1 LVWFLTP
8 QLTDTDF
15 IMKRNI
21 YIAFF
26 CIFSL
31 GLSAQNL
38 DEIPGGISLALKAGS
53 SSELMKYMNENVEMV
68 ILDKEGIY
76 DKSQAEMIL
85 KDFFSKN
92 PPRKFSLLHQ
102 GGKSESKYGI
112 GDLETANDSFRVY
125 FLLKEKAGKPLIHQ
139 FRIEK
144 ENE

>member
-1 LVWFLTP
+1 MVWFLP
-8 QLTDTDF
+8 SNYTDSDL
-15 IMKRNI
+15 IMKRI
-21 YIAFF
+21 FFIAA
-26 CIFSL
+26 IFIISV
-31 GLSAQNL
+31 GLSAQSLN
-38 DEIPGGISLALKAGS
+38 EIPSGISLAIKTGS

-112 GDLETANDSFRVY
+112 GDLETADDSFRVY
-125 FLLKEKAGKPLIHQ
+125 FLLKEKGGKPLIHQ

-144 ENE
+144 END